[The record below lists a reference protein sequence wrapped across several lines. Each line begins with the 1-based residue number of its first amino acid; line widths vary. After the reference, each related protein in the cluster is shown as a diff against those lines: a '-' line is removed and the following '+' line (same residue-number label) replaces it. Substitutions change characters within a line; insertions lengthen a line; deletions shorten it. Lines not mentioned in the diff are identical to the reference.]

1 MSQIYNIYC
10 DESCHLENDKQKAMA
25 MGAVWC
31 PIDESMIAFKRIRE
45 IKIQNKLS
53 PKFEIKWT
61 KVSPAKIDFYLD
73 LVDYFF
79 DNSNLHF
86 RCLVVPDKK
95 ILNHNKFK
103 QTHDEWYYKM
113 YFDLLKTILN
123 PEDKYRVYIDIKDT
137 NGGEKVKK
145 LREVLCNN
153 LYDFDREIIEWAQI
167 VKSNEIELMQLSD
180 FLLGAVSYVHRGLES
195 STAKNRIIER
205 IKERSSYTLLR
216 STLFQENKFNIFVWQ
231 AKQ

>member
-10 DESCHLENDKQKAMA
+10 DESCHLENDKEKAMA

-31 PIDESMIAFKRIRE
+31 PIDESAVAFKRIRE

-95 ILNHNKFK
+95 ILNHDKFK

-113 YFDLLKTILN
+113 YFDLLKTILS

-167 VKSNEIELMQLSD
+167 VKSNEIELMQISD
-180 FLLGAVSYVHRGLES
+180 FLLGAVSYVHRGLKS
-195 STAKNRIIER
+195 SVAKNKIIER
-205 IKERSSYTLLR
+205 IKERSNYTLLR

>member
-25 MGAVWC
+25 MGAVSC
-31 PIDESMIAFKRIRE
+31 PVDESAIAFKRIRE

-95 ILNHNKFK
+95 ILNHDKFR

-167 VKSNEIELMQLSD
+167 VKSNEIELMQISD

-195 STAKNRIIER
+195 SIAKNKIIER
-205 IKERSSYTLLR
+205 IKERSNYTLLR

>member
-31 PIDESMIAFKRIRE
+31 PVDESAIAFKRIRE

-86 RCLVVPDKK
+86 RCLVVSDKK
-95 ILNHNKFK
+95 ILNHDKFR

-167 VKSNEIELMQLSD
+167 VKSNEIELMQISD

-195 STAKNRIIER
+195 SIAKNKIIER
-205 IKERSSYTLLR
+205 IKERSNYTLLR

>member
-1 MSQIYNIYC
+1 MGQMYNIYC
-10 DESCHLENDKQKAMA
+10 DESCHLENDKQSAMA

-31 PIDESMIAFKRIRE
+31 PLSEASPTFKRIRE
-45 IKIQNKLS
+45 IKTQNKLS

-61 KVSPAKIDFYLD
+61 KISPAKIGFYLD

-95 ILNHNKFK
+95 ELNHKKFK

-123 PEDKYRVYIDIKDT
+123 PEDKYRIYIDIKDT
-137 NGGEKVKK
+137 RGGEKVKK
-145 LREVLCNN
+145 LHEVLCNSM
-153 LYDFDREIIEWAQI
+153 YDFDREIIDWVQI
-167 VKSNEIELMQLSD
+167 VKSDEVELVQISD
-180 FLLGAVSYVHRGLES
+180 FLLGAISYLHRGLKS
-195 STAKNRIIER
+195 SEAKNKIIER
-205 IKERSSYTLLR
+205 IRERSKYTLLK
-216 STLFQENKFNIFVWQ
+216 STLFQEDKFNIFVWQ

>member
-10 DESCHLENDKQKAMA
+10 DESCHLENDKQESMA
-25 MGAVWC
+25 MGAIWC
-31 PIDESMIAFKRIRE
+31 PIDEAAIAFKRIRE

-86 RCLVVPDKK
+86 RCLVIPDKK
-95 ILNHNKFK
+95 MINHERFK

-113 YFDLLKTILN
+113 YFDLLKTILA
-123 PEDKYRVYIDIKDT
+123 PENKYRVYIDIKDT

-167 VKSNEIELMQLSD
+167 VKSNEIELMQISD
-180 FLLGAVSYVHRGLES
+180 FLLGAISYANRGLKS
-195 STAKNRIIER
+195 STAKNKIIER
-205 IKERSSYTLLR
+205 IKERSSYTLLK
-216 STLFQENKFNIFVWQ
+216 STLFQENKFNIFIWRARQ
-231 AKQ
+231 